1 MEKHIDAVK
10 LLLRLEGLAVLL
22 VSVLIYS
29 RTDGHWG
36 IFALWFFVP
45 DLAMAGYAL
54 GSRAGAV
61 LYNLTHSYIGALLLI
76 AIAVIWPTA
85 VTLPVGIIW
94 MAHIGFDRM
103 LGYGLKYRRGFG
115 FTHLGN
121 IGKNE
126 SAVTESE

>member
-1 MEKHIDAVK
+1 MEKHINAVK

-29 RTDGHWG
+29 RTGGHWG
-36 IFALWFFVP
+36 MFALYFFVP

-54 GSRAGAV
+54 GSSAGAV
-61 LYNLTHSYIGALLLI
+61 LYNLTHSYTGALLLI
-76 AIAVIWPTA
+76 ALAVVLHSA

-115 FTHLGN
+115 FTHLGH
-121 IGKNE
+121 IGRKTPVITKGE
-126 SAVTESE
+126 